1 MVLQIWKFGIPTVE
15 TEAAQRSN
23 AEAVGCRA
31 GHVGRGLFPNS
42 LCVPDGL
49 RTCPTTLQSFTLN
62 ACETPGTPETPR
74 LPGLLRLPRLPRHL
88 RLPRLLRLP
97 RHMAHGTWRTP
108 GAQGALQS
116 CAVPC
121 LRALL
126 SCVVCWCVG
135 VLCTFFFTDL
145 RPARF
150 SMLILYERKAPRFV
164 YRSCYRFWTMSSQ
177 LSKNRYGV
185 CVYQCVSVCLSVYVC
200 AIDVMS

>member
-62 ACETPGTPETPR
+62 ACETPGTPETPETPR

-116 CAVPC
+116 YAVPC

-126 SCVVCWCVG
+126 SCIVCWCVG
-135 VLCTFFFTDL
+135 VLCTFFY
-145 RPARF
+145 RP
-150 SMLILYERKAPRFV
+150 
-164 YRSCYRFWTMSSQ
+164 CYRLPFWTMLSQ
-177 LSKNRYGV
+177 LTKHMYGV
-185 CVYQCVSVCLSVYVC
+185 SR
-200 AIDVMS
+200 

>member
-1 MVLQIWKFGIPTVE
+1 MVLQIWKFWNPTVE

-62 ACETPGTPETPR
+62 ACETPGTPVTPETPR
-74 LPGLLRLPRLPRHL
+74 LPGLLGLPRLPRHL

-135 VLCTFFFTDL
+135 VLCTFFLPTCAPPVFQCSSFMNAKHHVVL
-145 RPARF
+145 PI
-150 SMLILYERKAPRFV
+150 MLPFLDHVVAIVKKQVRR
-164 YRSCYRFWTMSSQ
+164 M
-177 LSKNRYGV
+177 
-185 CVYQCVSVCLSVYVC
+185 CVSVCISVSQCVC
-200 AIDVMS
+200 LW